1 MKKIDVQNAVNA
13 FGRIAVSRVKDEK
26 IRSTLIYDY
35 RNLRKA
41 SRTIDQER
49 SDLFDKFQSDFAEE
63 VHEVAALRNA
73 GQPVAGHMEFLVAES
88 QMNTLLKDLFR
99 EEIEVPGLQRI
110 ALDDFVRAVKD
121 GEYTFEDLAVLDG
134 IILE

>member
-49 SDLFDKFQSDFAEE
+49 SDLVDKFQSDFAEE

-73 GQPVAGHMEFLVAES
+73 GQSVAGHMEFLVAES
-88 QMNTLLKDLFR
+88 KMNTLMKGLFR
-99 EEIEVPGLQRI
+99 EEIDVDLQRI

>member
-49 SDLFDKFQSDFAEE
+49 SDLVDKFQSDFAEE
-63 VHEVAALRNA
+63 VYEVAALRNA

-88 QMNTLLKDLFR
+88 KMNTLLKGLFK
-99 EEIEVPGLQRI
+99 EEIDVDLQRI

>member
-13 FGRIAVSRVKDEK
+13 FGRIAVNRVKDDR
-26 IRSTLIYDY
+26 IRNTLIYDY
-35 RNLRKA
+35 RQLRKV
-41 SRTIDQER
+41 SREIDQER
-49 SDLFDKFQSDFAEE
+49 SDVIEKLQGDYSEE
-63 VHEVAALRNA
+63 FHEVAALRNA